1 MLTDTDE
8 AFPEE
13 LAELDAVELSAVEHA
28 LTDLL
33 DRGPTEH
40 GKGFGPR
47 TDHADHQA
55 RLRAR
60 LARAAGEHELLD
72 VAYRTIDTELGP
84 LLLAAT
90 PQGLVRVAFAVEGH
104 EKVLIDLADRVG
116 PRVLHAPAQLDLAAH
131 QIDEYLH
138 GDRHRFDLTLDLR
151 LASGSFRHSVLT
163 HLQTLAYGSTASY
176 AAVAVAAGS
185 PKAVR
190 AVGTAC
196 ARNPLP
202 VVVPCHRVVRSDG
215 TMGQYVGG
223 PVAKQTLLQL
233 ESSGAAA

>member
-1 MLTDTDE
+1 M
-8 AFPEE
+8 
-13 LAELDAVELSAVEHA
+13 
-28 LTDLL
+28 TDLL
-33 DRGPTEH
+33 DRGLTEH
-40 GKGFGPR
+40 GKGFGPGAAP
-47 TDHADHQA
+47 ADQQA
-55 RLRAR
+55 VLRAR
-60 LARAAGEHELLD
+60 LARAAGEHDLLD

-104 EKVLIDLADRVG
+104 EKVLTDLADRVG

-138 GDRHRFDLTLDLR
+138 GGRQHFDLMLDLR

-223 PVAKQTLLQL
+223 PAAKQTLLQL
-233 ESSGAAA
+233 ESSGTTP